1 MNGVMYLWPPKR
13 CSTYESNPRPWPH
26 SSQSYISVNCLM
38 EVSLAYLQTA
48 DWHLLSVELQVHSNA
63 LCSNQF
69 CPLAVFGT
77 KGIILLIGSKS
88 WNSWEGYLF
97 KNHKRN
103 AIKSFGK
110 ILRRITFPVMCFSL
124 FHNIKD
130 EIFFSFWSVLRSL
143 TSSLKVMNVQVQ

>member
-1 MNGVMYLWPPKR
+1 MNGVKCIYGPKTLLYTWIK
-13 CSTYESNPRPWPH
+13 STAMASP
-26 SSQSYISVNCLM
+26 SQSYISVNCLM

-69 CPLAVFGT
+69 CPCMYLAQ
-77 KGIILLIGSKS
+77 GIILLIGSKS

-103 AIKSFGK
+103 AIKSFGNNSQENY
-110 ILRRITFPVMCFSL
+110 ISCHVLSL

-130 EIFFSFWSVLRSL
+130 EIFFFLLECFKISDI
-143 TSSLKVMNVQVQ
+143 